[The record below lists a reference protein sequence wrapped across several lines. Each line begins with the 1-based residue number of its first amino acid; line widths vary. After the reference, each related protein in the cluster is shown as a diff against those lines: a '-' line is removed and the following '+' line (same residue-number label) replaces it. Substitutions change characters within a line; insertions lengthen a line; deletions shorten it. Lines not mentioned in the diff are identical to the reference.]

1 VKLKEDDTVKRASGG
16 AGSPSKSSGA
26 NTLKTLRAKSS
37 ARSRTGLVSRIY
49 RFSFFGGI
57 TCKVIRELEAEDVCH
72 VDESLDFQAIDLG
85 SSDMS

>member
-1 VKLKEDDTVKRASGG
+1 MKLKEDDTVKRASGG

-26 NTLKTLRAKSS
+26 NTLKPLRAS
-37 ARSRTGLVSRIY
+37 ARSRTGLVSKIY
-49 RFSFFGGI
+49 RFGFFGGI
-57 TCKVIRELEAEDVCH
+57 TCKVIRELEAEDICH